1 MKDDPS
7 GFVSLSFEL
16 YLKIFAE
23 LDGRDLIRLG
33 KTCTTLREVTQQRR
47 VWEDALRLTCRRHE
61 LFEPSYSIDTMGL
74 KELQL
79 AALGPWVWHNK
90 IHKAGRMGR
99 VLNPLGNKQFQ
110 WCTPRS
116 RWDSVP
122 IDAAELL
129 LIPGGRYLVTIS
141 TGMGVEEARRFI
153 SLWDLGGSME
163 TPLSIVETS
172 SQGRCSLHGPELVS
186 RSLRFVVQI
195 IREGTRVLQVYE
207 VGPLPEV
214 ANLRLLDELSLVPG
228 EAGDTIC
235 TLSSR
240 NCIQN
245 GKIFFRLTY
254 RDGNRRQP
262 FFVWDFKSSHLVS
275 WLWEP
280 SEVMILETT
289 FTQSHVIAFTKDSV
303 VAWEVPSVEH
313 WASSKLT
320 MKKGKHTGKHTVD
333 LRPRFRIDYS
343 DKRPG
348 YSNSES
354 IQIFLTHQWGE
365 KGPCSPIIVA
375 LAITEVHP
383 VTSGPGITSD
393 YMLCRLDI
401 KDNFAGASLSSISNT
416 HHKRQHISDTPNILQ
431 NATMG
436 FTAPFSTTL
445 TGHFGSKLF
454 SCAMESTGE
463 IEWCS
468 AAASATEDVRVALL
482 SNVSQGRMVSGCYW
496 ALHDGGDPN
505 PYVEEE
511 EESDDEEG
519 GAGCFHILDLS

>member
-47 VWEDALRLTCRRHE
+47 VWEDALMLTCRRHE

-110 WCTPRS
+110 WCTPKS
-116 RWDSVP
+116 RWASVP

-153 SLWDLGGSME
+153 SLWDLGGSMG

-207 VGPLPEV
+207 VGPLPESCQS
-214 ANLRLLDELSLVPG
+214 RLLDELS
-228 EAGDTIC
+228 
-235 TLSSR
+235 

-245 GKIFFRLTY
+245 GKVFFRLTY

-262 FFVWDFKSSHLVS
+262 FFIWDFKSSRLVS

-289 FTQSHVIAFTKDSV
+289 FIQSHVIAFTKDSV
-303 VAWEVPSVEH
+303 VAWAVPSVEH

-320 MKKGKHTGKHTVD
+320 MKKGKHTV
-333 LRPRFRIDYS
+333 
-343 DKRPG
+343 
-348 YSNSES
+348 
-354 IQIFLTHQWGE
+354 IFLTHQWGE
-365 KGPCSPIIVA
+365 KV
-375 LAITEVHP
+375 V
-383 VTSGPGITSD
+383 PGITSD

-401 KDNFAGASLSSISNT
+401 KDDFAGAALTSISNI
-416 HHKRQHISDTPNILQ
+416 HHKRQHISDTPNICRMPQ
-431 NATMG
+431 WGYSPARWSR
-436 FTAPFSTTL
+436 AV
-445 TGHFGSKLF
+445 KLN
-454 SCAMESTGE
+454 CVQQRR
-463 IEWCS
+463 
-468 AAASATEDVRVALL
+468 SATEDFRVALL
-482 SNVSQGRMVSGCYW
+482 SNVWQGRMVSGCYW

-511 EESDDEEG
+511 EELDDEEG
-519 GAGCFHILDLS
+519 GVGCFHILDLS